1 MTHMEKY
8 AELIIRTGV
17 HVQPGQILVI
27 TASIELPEF
36 VRMCTLKAYEAG
48 ASQVVV
54 RWTDEQSDRLFYD
67 MAADHVFDQVDEWKV
82 LQRTDYAEK
91 DAAFLSILSDDPE
104 IMKGVDPSKL
114 SRLSKAYAKPLKPYT
129 SKMMSNRVAWCVVS
143 MPTKAWASKVFPD
156 LETEDAMEALWQAI
170 IKSTRVD
177 TEDPVAAWADHQ
189 AYLDSKLS
197 VLNKAQFKAFNY
209 SNLLGTNLRVELP
222 DNHLW
227 FGGADTHTDKGYK
240 FVANMPTEEIF
251 SAPKR
256 DGVHGRVVASYPLVY
271 NGVKIE
277 DFWLEFKDG
286 LVVDYGARK
295 NQAIL
300 KELLNMDEGAKR
312 LGEIALVPYDS
323 PISNQKILFYET
335 LFDENAACHFALGE
349 AYPICV
355 KDGET
360 MTEDGLKAAGLNVSD
375 VHVDFMVGTEDLTIT
390 GIHED
395 GREVPIFINGNYAY

>member
-209 SNLLGTNLRVELP
+209 SNRLGTNLRVELP

-300 KELLNMDEGAKR
+300 KELLDMDEGAKR